1 MVVAKLKEYDNMF
14 ENVAD
19 AIEFMHRTR
28 FTREVGV
35 YDIDD
40 KSAYSKVRQLFDEI
54 KKYNIGK
61 QLDIQVLPSNP
72 FPFRGIKGCL
82 GVQCYSIL
90 LGTYKENHECWSP
103 FTEGYNESVLY
114 TSDEEENV
122 RPGMKALNSIYT
134 LYKLAEEKCI

>member
-1 MVVAKLKEYDNMF
+1 MIVAKLKEYDNIF
-14 ENVAD
+14 ENVTD

-40 KSAYSKVRQLFDEI
+40 KIACSKIRQLYDVI
-54 KKYNIGK
+54 KEYNQGK

-103 FTEGYNESVLY
+103 FTGGYNESVLY
-114 TSDEEENV
+114 INNEEANV
-122 RPGMKALNSIYT
+122 RPGMKALNSVYT
-134 LYKLAEEKCI
+134 LYKLAEEKCM

>member
-14 ENVAD
+14 EDVAD

-35 YDIDD
+35 YDISD
-40 KSAYSKVRQLFDEI
+40 KTAYSKVSQLFDEI
-54 KKYNIGK
+54 KKQNVGK
-61 QLDIQVLPSNP
+61 QLDVQVLPSNP
-72 FPFRGIKGCL
+72 FAFRGIKGCL

-103 FTEGYNESVLY
+103 FTRGYNEFVLD
-114 TSDEEENV
+114 TSEGSPNV
-122 RPGMKALNSIYT
+122 RPGLKALHSMS
-134 LYKLAEEKCI
+134 LLSSCYKR